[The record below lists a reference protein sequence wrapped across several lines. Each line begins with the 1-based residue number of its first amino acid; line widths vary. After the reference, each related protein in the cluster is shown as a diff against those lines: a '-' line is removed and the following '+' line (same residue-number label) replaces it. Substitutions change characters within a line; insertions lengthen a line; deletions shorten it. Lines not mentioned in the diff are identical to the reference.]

1 MSGRALNV
9 LRALYLTETF
19 RMHARRPR
27 LTMLHSAA
35 ATAAAAAVEAA
46 QLPAEP
52 QHLSALWC
60 RLPAAAT
67 VLP

>member
-1 MSGRALNV
+1 
-9 LRALYLTETF
+9 
-19 RMHARRPR
+19 
-27 LTMLHSAA
+27 MLHSAA